1 MAVLSH
7 LSVDLQPLPE
17 QVFFAVGD
25 VVHEIH
31 APRNAAHHLQRCVD
45 GVRGGDVGSIPRTA
59 IKTVGPQSTRIEL
72 TADPAIVAFPI
83 ASKATRFVAQARDW
97 VRG

>member
-1 MAVLSH
+1 MAVHSH
-7 LSVDLQPLPE
+7 LCVDLQPLPE
-17 QVFFAVGD
+17 EVFFAVDD
-25 VVHEIH
+25 VVYEIH
-31 APRNAAHHLQRCVD
+31 APRNAAQHLQRCVD

-59 IKTVGPQSTRIEL
+59 IKTVSPESTHREL

-97 VRG
+97 VRV